1 MTTDA
6 EGSSQYTGEGG
17 SFKGPVWACFST
29 QPNFKAANKYLE
41 VLQTFW
47 HRFVRIHSG
56 LRKGQ
61 KLTNPLIIALVFFAI
76 LTLSEQETD
85 SFQSDPKQHQS
96 EPERSAPTLGC
107 TTSLEN
113 A

>member
-1 MTTDA
+1 M
-6 EGSSQYTGEGG
+6 
-17 SFKGPVWACFST
+17 WAYIST
-29 QPNFKAANKYLE
+29 HPNFKVADKYLE

-85 SFQSDPKQHQS
+85 SFESDPKQHQS
-96 EPERSAPTLGC
+96 EPDQSAPTLGC
-107 TTSLEN
+107 TTSPEN